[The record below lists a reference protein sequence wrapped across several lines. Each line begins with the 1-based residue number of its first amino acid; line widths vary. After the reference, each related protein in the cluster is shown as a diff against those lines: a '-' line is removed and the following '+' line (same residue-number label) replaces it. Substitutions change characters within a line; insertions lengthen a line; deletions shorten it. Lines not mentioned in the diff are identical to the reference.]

1 GTHYDV
7 GATFPL
13 TANTTIYA
21 EWTPMSYTITYNANG
36 ATSGSAPAATTAA
49 GAQVLPGN
57 TGNMAITNYGF
68 LGWNTAA
75 DGSGTSYNAGASFT
89 PLANT
94 TLFARWVTYTITFDG
109 NSASSGTAPAAV
121 NRFGAFTLPTN
132 TGSLAKV
139 GYTFGG
145 WNTNTAGT
153 GTTYAA
159 GASYTAAANVTLY
172 ALWSALPVYTIT
184 YNANSA
190 TSGSV
195 PAAQSGNAGSYTLAT
210 NSGNLARTNYIF
222 DGWNTAADGS
232 GTSYATG
239 ITYSLAGSVTLY
251 AKWLPL
257 FTITYAANGATSG
270 SVPTFTPSLAG
281 NVNLA
286 TNSGNL
292 ARTNYIFDG
301 WNTNAAGTGQTYV
314 EGGIFN
320 LSSNVTL
327 YAKWIQLFNITFD
340 GNGATSGSS
349 PIFANSLASTVTLP
363 GNDGTYARTGY
374 VWGGWNTQPDGSGTT
389 YAGGASYTLAA
400 NSSLY
405 SLWLPLFTI
414 TYDSNGATS
423 GSVPT
428 FTPSLAG
435 NVNLATNSGNLTR
448 GGYIFSG
455 WNTNSTGTGTAYAQ
469 GATYALASN
478 VTLYANWVVSVRTI
492 TFDANGSTS
501 GAAPAALVANPG
513 SVTLPSQSTLAR
525 DGYNLV
531 GWSDAAN
538 GGTTYG
544 LGATF
549 TLANDITLYA
559 VWAVK
564 PVYPLGATWISRT
577 VMPLSGG
584 QVTLTGFGFD
594 RLVSVTLA
602 GVPVVVVS
610 SAYDRVVLDLPAMP
624 AGAYVLS
631 FTATTSKLDYAQA
644 LRYQADKVMAIA
656 NFLNSVSMNL
666 GKLQTVDAVVA
677 SAGKFGSITLAL
689 TTSAGTPKLVRKNA
703 AKLVQVVQLAQR
715 LTAVYRAPVNLSLN
729 FNAGSAISGIQL
741 TFSPG
746 NG

>member
-1 GTHYDV
+1 
-7 GATFPL
+7 
-13 TANTTIYA
+13 
-21 EWTPMSYTITYNANG
+21 M
-36 ATSGSAPAATTAA
+36 
-49 GAQVLPGN
+49 
-57 TGNMAITNYGF
+57 
-68 LGWNTAA
+68 
-75 DGSGTSYNAGASFT
+75 
-89 PLANT
+89 
-94 TLFARWVTYTITFDG
+94 
-109 NSASSGTAPAAV
+109 
-121 NRFGAFTLPTN
+121 
-132 TGSLAKV
+132 
-139 GYTFGG
+139 
-145 WNTNTAGT
+145 
-153 GTTYAA
+153 
-159 GASYTAAANVTLY
+159 
-172 ALWSALPVYTIT
+172 
-184 YNANSA
+184 
-190 TSGSV
+190 
-195 PAAQSGNAGSYTLAT
+195 
-210 NSGNLARTNYIF
+210 
-222 DGWNTAADGS
+222 
-232 GTSYATG
+232 
-239 ITYSLAGSVTLY
+239 
-251 AKWLPL
+251 
-257 FTITYAANGATSG
+257 
-270 SVPTFTPSLAG
+270 
-281 NVNLA
+281 
-286 TNSGNL
+286 
-292 ARTNYIFDG
+292 
-301 WNTNAAGTGQTYV
+301 
-314 EGGIFN
+314 
-320 LSSNVTL
+320 
-327 YAKWIQLFNITFD
+327 
-340 GNGATSGSS
+340 
-349 PIFANSLASTVTLP
+349 
-363 GNDGTYARTGY
+363 
-374 VWGGWNTQPDGSGTT
+374 
-389 YAGGASYTLAA
+389 
-400 NSSLY
+400 
-405 SLWLPLFTI
+405 
-414 TYDSNGATS
+414 
-423 GSVPT
+423 PT

-455 WNTNSTGTGTAYAQ
+455 WNTNSAGTGTAYAQ

-478 VTLYANWVVSVRTI
+478 VTLFANWVVSVRTI

-559 VWAVK
+559 VWALK

-677 SAGKFGSITLAL
+677 SAGKFSSITLAL